1 MWQTPALLWGQFSSS
16 CPSCSEVNVI
26 HLKGKLI
33 AFEGIDT
40 SGKSTQARRLVKRLS
55 DAGYDVVST
64 GEPGGTPV
72 GDSVR
77 SILLSREHAT
87 LLPFSEL
94 LLFIVSRAQNTH
106 EVILPALRAR
116 KTVVASRYRMS
127 SVAYQGYG
135 RGIDLGL
142 IEQLNET
149 AACSLHPDITFLIDI
164 PTEVAIQRK
173 TTEQD
178 RIEVEAIAFHRRV
191 REGFLE
197 LAKGDPNA
205 IIIDGNRS
213 PDAITEDVHQHL
225 RERFC

>member
-1 MWQTPALLWGQFSSS
+1 VSAINL
-16 CPSCSEVNVI
+16 N
-26 HLKGKLI
+26 GKLI

-40 SGKSTQARRLVKRLS
+40 SGKSTQARRLVKHLA
-55 DAGYDVVST
+55 DAGYITVST
-64 GEPGGTPV
+64 GEPGGTPI
-72 GDSVR
+72 GDAVR
-77 SILLSREHAT
+77 SVLLSRAYES

-106 EVILPALRAR
+106 EVIIPALREG

-149 AACSLHPDITFLIDI
+149 AACSLHPDVTFLIDI
-164 PTEVAIQRK
+164 PAEVAIQRK

-178 RIEVEAIAFHRRV
+178 RIEVEAVDFHRRV

-197 LAKGDPNA
+197 LAKQDPNA
-205 IIIDGNRS
+205 IVINGDRS
-213 PDAITEDVHQHL
+213 PDEITEDVHQHL
-225 RERFC
+225 KARFC

>member
-1 MWQTPALLWGQFSSS
+1 MNAI
-16 CPSCSEVNVI
+16 N
-26 HLKGKLI
+26 LKGKLI

-40 SGKSTQARRLVKRLS
+40 SGKSTQARRLVKHLS
-55 DAGYDVVST
+55 STGYDVVST
-64 GEPGGTPV
+64 GEPGGTPI

-77 SILLSREHAT
+77 SILLSREHMA

-106 EVILPALRAR
+106 EVIMPALRAG

-135 RGIDLGL
+135 RGIDLAL
-142 IEQLNET
+142 IEQMNET
-149 AACSLHPDITFLIDI
+149 AACSLHPDVTFLIDI

-178 RIEVEAIAFHRRV
+178 RIEVEATAFHRRV

-197 LAKGDPNA
+197 LAENDPNA
-205 IIIDGNRS
+205 IIINGDRS

-225 RERFC
+225 ETLFC